1 MRFHWSDVRG
11 ADHCRTSQCFQRG
24 ESSGYPGIGRRLSP
38 APSGQALGPHS
49 PASQS
54 TVLSQLCP
62 QPAFTLTQSSQL
74 IPVDLLPLS
83 SSPHALC
90 PPSAAECSSVQ
101 EHDGNLPTGH
111 PACLPRRG
119 LRLGVLGRG
128 RGLGPLGPSAET
140 WMT

>member
-74 IPVDLLPLS
+74 IPVDLPPLS

-101 EHDGNLPTGH
+101 EHDGNLPTGLLAFPVGVSGSVCWAVGEAWAH
-111 PACLPRRG
+111 SALLPRPG
-119 LRLGVLGRG
+119 
-128 RGLGPLGPSAET
+128 
-140 WMT
+140 